1 MASHRVAGRKLSR
14 YKDQRK
20 ALLRGLTSELIRH
33 ERITTTLAKAK
44 ETRVVTEKLITHG
57 KKGTLH
63 HRRLALAQIPDKKVV
78 GKVFEDVAGW
88 YADRPGGYTRIIKAG
103 YRGSDAAQM
112 AVIEFVE
119 RDEDAKGQDSGPVES
134 EEEFEDA

>member
-14 YKDQRK
+14 YKDQRV
-20 ALLRGLTSELIRH
+20 ALLRGLAGDLIRH

-44 ETRVVTEKLITHG
+44 ETRVVAEKLITHG

-78 GKVFEDVAGW
+78 AKVFDEVAPR
-88 YADRPGGYTRIIKAG
+88 YAERPGGYTRIIRLG
-103 YRGSDAAQM
+103 RRQGDGAAM
-112 AVIEFVE
+112 AIIELV
-119 RDEDAKGQDSGPVES
+119 
-134 EEEFEDA
+134 

>member
-20 ALLRGLTSELIRH
+20 ALMRGLTSELIQH

-44 ETRVVTEKLITHG
+44 ETRIVAEKLITHG

-63 HRRLALAQIPDKKVV
+63 HRRLALAQVPNKAVVKKV
-78 GKVFEDVAGW
+78 FDEVAPR
-88 YADRPGGYTRIIKAG
+88 YADRAGGYTRIIKLGRRQGDGAEI
-103 YRGSDAAQM
+103 
-112 AVIEFVE
+112 AVIELV
-119 RDEDAKGQDSGPVES
+119 
-134 EEEFEDA
+134 